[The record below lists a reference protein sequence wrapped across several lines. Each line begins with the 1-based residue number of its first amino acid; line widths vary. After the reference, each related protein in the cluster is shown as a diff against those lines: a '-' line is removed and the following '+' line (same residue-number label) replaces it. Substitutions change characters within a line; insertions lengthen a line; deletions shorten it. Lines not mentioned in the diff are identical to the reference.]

1 MSRGFHVREST
12 IIRDKSVCEMYR
24 RKISELGCLAAV
36 VSKSYIYGLIR
47 KETGLNERTIA
58 DIINHSENSR
68 KRDAG

>member
-1 MSRGFHVREST
+1 
-12 IIRDKSVCEMYR
+12 MYR

-58 DIINHSENSR
+58 DIVNHSETSR